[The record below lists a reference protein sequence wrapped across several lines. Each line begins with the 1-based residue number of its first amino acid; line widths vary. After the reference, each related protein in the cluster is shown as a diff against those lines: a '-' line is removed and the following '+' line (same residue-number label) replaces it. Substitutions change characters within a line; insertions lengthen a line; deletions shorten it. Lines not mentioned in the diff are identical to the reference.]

1 MNSWPN
7 GYASMSGTND
17 LIEVGE
23 PLPTIASVKK
33 GDGPFDLR
41 VQWASGPRKGQI
53 EVIDVAPQ
61 IMTFKVYRPL
71 RNDPN
76 LFSCVRV
83 SEDGSAV
90 VWPDNPDLEISA
102 DALED
107 LSEQKMSPEAFA
119 QFLKEMGWTFDMAAA
134 QLGISRRMVAYYA
147 ADRAVPRV
155 ISLACKWLESTKKPR
170 KVA

>member
-1 MNSWPN
+1 
-7 GYASMSGTND
+7 MSETED

-23 PLPTIASVKK
+23 PLPRIARVQK

-41 VQWASGPRKGQI
+41 VEWASGSREGQT

-71 RNDPN
+71 RSDPE
-76 LFSCVRV
+76 LFSRVRV
-83 SEDGSAV
+83 SDDGSAV

-119 QFLKEMGWTFDMAAA
+119 QFLKGMGWTFDMAAA

-147 ADRAVPRV
+147 ADRDVPRV
-155 ISLACKWLESTKKPR
+155 ISLACKWLESTKNPKGAACP
-170 KVA
+170 